1 MPKHLVDP
9 VLHPSW
15 LHRDDYTVFEFP
27 ARPES
32 SLLSDDSSSLNGA
45 CGESSTGAGSIPRS
59 LAYTLPPQGDP
70 VPVGHLS
77 LTDRIKAALERIDEM
92 EKDCP

>member
-1 MPKHLVDP
+1 MPKHLIPDV
-9 VLHPSW
+9 HPSW
-15 LHRDDYTVFEFP
+15 LHRDDPSKYREFEFP

-45 CGESSTGAGSIPRS
+45 CGESSTGTGARPLSLPLAPPPR
-59 LAYTLPPQGDP
+59 GVP

-77 LTDRIKAALERIDEM
+77 LVERIKEAAR
-92 EKDCP
+92 